1 MTAALTPERFAAGSR
16 PDDRQ
21 RLLIALVRDRDAA
34 ATTRQLEAWVHR
46 RGLASLQAFRRDA
59 VPGLLS
65 AADDAWL
72 EGCLQGPL
80 EQRLLQAEAPMP
92 TAPTAVEAEPPLAI
106 RSTQGDPGAWLEN
119 WAESGQPLQDEGEPQ
134 AAAAI
139 HTESGPAL
147 QDATAAIA
155 GPDAPW
161 TRATF
166 SDPVAWDAFAEPP
179 ASEGLEPL
187 AAPSTA
193 EAMAAA
199 EILPTAW
206 ADTAVEPRDGLEIT
220 ESPLPDASLQL
231 GQEPGHSAVGAV
243 LADAPQRLRRKL
255 FGSLGKARV
264 LMQACFEEAIST
276 LHPQDAA
283 DPEGDAA
290 PTASAPAP
298 GIAAAEALTLS
309 SWPGLDGPA
318 AAAQPAN
325 PARPPSAAPEPDPIG
340 AAPLAAWSRSLASA
354 LPAASLDVP
363 LQGPPAPAPAH
374 LADLR
379 AWLPGSGSASQDRRA
394 S

>member
-1 MTAALTPERFAAGSR
+1 MTPALTPERHAAGSR

-34 ATTRQLEAWVHR
+34 RTTRQLESWVHR

-72 EGCLQGPL
+72 EGCLQEPL
-80 EQRLLQAEAPMP
+80 ERRQLQADAPVPATPIAM
-92 TAPTAVEAEPPLAI
+92 EAEPPLAI
-106 RSTQGDPGAWLEN
+106 RSPQRAHGAGLEGL
-119 WAESGQPLQDEGEPQ
+119 AESGQPLQDEGEPQ

-155 GPDAPW
+155 GPDGPW
-161 TRATF
+161 TRDACR
-166 SDPVAWDAFAEPP
+166 DQGAWDAFGEPP
-179 ASEGLEPL
+179 ASEKPESL
-187 AAPSTA
+187 AAPPIA
-193 EAMAAA
+193 ETIVTA

-206 ADTAVEPRDGLEIT
+206 AETASEPSDGLEST
-220 ESPLPDASLQL
+220 EPPLPAPSRQL
-231 GQEPGHSAVGAV
+231 GHEPGHSAVGVV

-264 LMQACFEEAIST
+264 LMRACFEEAIST
-276 LHPQDAA
+276 LHSHDAA
-283 DPEGDAA
+283 DPEGE
-290 PTASAPAP
+290 PASMAVKPAPAVA
-298 GIAAAEALTLS
+298 GADALMVS
-309 SWPGLDGPA
+309 SWPGLDGSA
-318 AAAQPAN
+318 AAAQPAS
-325 PARPPSAAPEPDPIG
+325 PAGPPSAALEPDPIG

-354 LPAASLDVP
+354 LPAAASLDVP

-379 AWLPGSGSASQDRRA
+379 AWLPGSANHDRRA